1 MYNIY
6 RPNRQSVQDT
16 AVSLAERP
24 KLTGHCGL
32 IGWEPQTYRTL
43 RFDWLRAPNLQDTA
57 VWLAESPKPTG
68 HCSLIGWDCESPKP
82 TWHCSLIGWEPQT
95 YRTLRF
101 DWLSAPNR
109 PQRCPVWF
117 ISNTRNLL
125 CFFQEPVLGEN
136 GTKHWS
142 CKLACSSLKSQ
153 SDDLTICQLFYMCI
167 YTKWQWSLHLNW
179 AASQKFCV
187 LRAWFQELVKGMS
200 TVQNELKKLPKV
212 CPLLQMN
219 SGNCQQTF
227 DEVRMKL
234 NIVFTTEFISPSNNQ
249 KIKFI

>member
-24 KLTGHCGL
+24 KPTGHCGL
-32 IGWEPQTYRTL
+32 IGWEPQTYRAL
-43 RFDWLRAPNLQDTA
+43 QSDWPRAPNLQDTA
-57 VWLAESPKPTG
+57 VWLAETVRAPNLQDTAVWLAERPKQTSALP
-68 HCSLIGWDCESPKP
+68 SLIYFKHSKP
-82 TWHCSLIGWEPQT
+82 V
-95 YRTLRF
+95 F
-101 DWLSAPNR
+101 
-109 PQRCPVWF
+109 V
-117 ISNTRNLL
+117 
-125 CFFQEPVLGEN
+125 QEPVLGEN

-142 CKLACSSLKSQ
+142 CELACSSLESQ
-153 SDDLTICQLFYMCI
+153 SDDLTTCQLFYMCI

-212 CPLLQMN
+212 CPLLKMN
-219 SGNCQQTF
+219 SRNCQQTF
-227 DEVRMKL
+227 DKVRMNL
-234 NIVFTTEFISPSNNQ
+234 NIIFTVEFISQ
-249 KIKFI
+249 VMIKR